1 MLHFLS
7 LFSFIALI
15 FTLSV
20 VGSAA
25 ADDHRHHDTE
35 TTTRT
40 VALEVNPHIPAI
52 CYGKEADDSKDSDAN
67 KYQNHDNHQ
76 CS

>member
-7 LFSFIALI
+7 LFTLI

-25 ADDHRHHDTE
+25 ADDPRHHATE

-52 CYGKEADDSKDSDAN
+52 CCGKEVDDSKDSDAN
-67 KYQNHDNHQ
+67 RYQNHNNHQ